1 MPALPAPEVA
11 LLLREFGQRTA
22 LRGGNPYRSKAY
34 TRAAENLL
42 ALTEPLEDLVA
53 EGRLTEIP
61 GVGDAI
67 AGIITKLHKTGD
79 HPSLQSMRKEMP
91 ADALKMLSIPGLRP
105 DKVLKLYKELGVASL
120 DELEK
125 AAKEDR
131 LKPVK
136 GLGAALQAKVLQ
148 GIEIRRKGEG
158 QRHLHRAAKL
168 LDSAQ
173 EQLRRSKLAIEQIVP
188 AGDFRRGCELVGDL
202 ALVVQTDKL
211 EGAAPRKLP
220 SNSQLSVWLT
230 DKRRLGGTLISATGS
245 QKHVEQLRE
254 LAVKNGMALDEQ
266 GLHVGRKVIA
276 RKEEEIYA
284 ALGLQFIEPE
294 LREGLDEIE
303 LAKAHKIPRLVS
315 DGDIRGILHA
325 HTDRSDGV
333 DTLAVMA
340 EATKRRGYEY
350 FGVAD
355 HSRSA
360 HYAGGLSIEEIA
372 QQHTEIDNLNQ
383 RYGGRLRV
391 FKGIESD
398 ILADGSLDYPDEV
411 LTSFDFVV
419 ASVHSRFK
427 LGRKEQTERI
437 LAAVANP
444 RTTILG
450 HMTGRQ
456 LLRRPGYDVD
466 VEKILRACAK
476 HGVAVEINANPWRLD
491 LDWRW
496 HRHALEVGC
505 MMSINP
511 DAHSTSEID
520 LTHWGVEM
528 ARKGCVPKNRV
539 LNCLS
544 LQDITTYLADR
555 HGTRPRKM
563 KPVARPRPSQAAR
576 APSSR
581 TPASLAR
588 RPRHITKTA
597 ASSG

>member
-1 MPALPAPEVA
+1 
-11 LLLREFGQRTA
+11 
-22 LRGGNPYRSKAY
+22 
-34 TRAAENLL
+34 
-42 ALTEPLEDLVA
+42 
-53 EGRLTEIP
+53 
-61 GVGDAI
+61 
-67 AGIITKLHKTGD
+67 
-79 HPSLQSMRKEMP
+79 
-91 ADALKMLSIPGLRP
+91 
-105 DKVLKLYKELGVASL
+105 VLKIYKELGVASL

-254 LAVKNGMALDEQ
+254 LAVQNGMALDEQ

-360 HYAGGLSIEEIA
+360 HYARGLSIEEIA

-383 RYGGRLRV
+383 RYGGRFRV

-398 ILADGSLDYPDEV
+398 LLADGSLDYPDEV
-411 LTSFDFVV
+411 LTTFDFVV

-437 LAAVANP
+437 
-444 RTTILG
+444 
-450 HMTGRQ
+450 RQ
-456 LLRRPGYDVD
+456 LVASGCSVVVLHHSRCGSSTPAAAASRSVSNASHMNGKP
-466 VEKILRACAK
+466 CAPRMPA
-476 HGVAVEINANPWRLD
+476 GLWFGP
-491 LDWRW
+491 
-496 HRHALEVGC
+496 
-505 MMSINP
+505 
-511 DAHSTSEID
+511 
-520 LTHWGVEM
+520 
-528 ARKGCVPKNRV
+528 AR
-539 LNCLS
+539 
-544 LQDITTYLADR
+544 DR
-555 HGTRPRKM
+555 
-563 KPVARPRPSQAAR
+563 ARPRATAGAVTIVVDACPSRKSYPRVAMMQQR
-576 APSSR
+576 P
-581 TPASLAR
+581 PASAF
-588 RPRHITKTA
+588 PNQSFAPK
-597 ASSG
+597 